1 MDIIQTR
8 DRRTVEVLDSV
19 SALPATG
26 YVWLDCVRGEDDERW
41 PQLVEQLTGVRVH
54 ERHQKDTANGDHPSF
69 ADYTSEY
76 EIIIFRSLAPE
87 SGHERFPSR
96 ATAFLIFDHLL
107 VTVRP
112 ADSRSV
118 LSAKERIL
126 NLRGR
131 VPIRPVGL
139 MHLIMSTM
147 VDRFLSLRDPLS
159 AQLDEWRRNLLDPN
173 HPFNDWLALMEYRS
187 QLRTL
192 ALLCEG
198 QEDAVGAW
206 RDFTDIEIDDHL
218 AVRYNDLME
227 HIRRVRKFAEDQ
239 QSEVES
245 LVQLHFS
252 AVAHRTNEI
261 MRVLTVVSAIF
272 LPLSFLAGI
281 FGMNFENMPELKHPY
296 GYFIALGAMA
306 TLAIG
311 LLILF
316 RIRRWI

>member
-1 MDIIQTR
+1 MEIIQTR
-8 DRRTVEVLDSV
+8 DRGTVEVLDSV
-19 SALPATG
+19 RALPATG
-26 YVWLDCVRGEDDERW
+26 YIWLDCVRGEDDERW
-41 PQLVEQLTGVRVH
+41 PGLVEQLTGIRVH
-54 ERHQKDTANGDHPSF
+54 ERHLKDAANPDHPSF

-76 EIIIFRSLAPE
+76 ELIVFRSLAPE
-87 SGHERFPSR
+87 TGEERFASR

-118 LSAKERIL
+118 LGAKERIL

-139 MHLIMSTM
+139 MHLILSTM

-159 AQLDEWRRNLLDPN
+159 AQLDEWRRNLLDPD
-173 HPFNDWLALMEYRS
+173 HPFNDWMALMEYRS

-192 ALLCEG
+192 GLLCEG

-206 RDFTDIEIDDHL
+206 RDFTDTEIDDHL

-272 LPLSFLAGI
+272 LPLSFVAGV
-281 FGMNFENMPELKHPY
+281 FGMNFEIMPGLKHPY
-296 GYFIALGAMA
+296 GYFIALGGMA
-306 TLAIG
+306 VVAVG
-311 LLILF
+311 LLVLF
-316 RIRRWI
+316 RVRRWI